1 MPSGS
6 DFAIRLC
13 AFDVAGYKTGGDIT
27 VNHDHERP
35 G

>member
-1 MPSGS
+1 MNALSSG
-6 DFAIRLC
+6 FG